1 MESPV
6 PAARSLIVWLLI
18 LCTGLAWWWWQVA
31 RGPEVAAY
39 RLELRP
45 LVQRVVASG
54 EVGNQSVAQVGSEIT
69 GVVAERYVREG
80 DSVQAGQLLLRL
92 QDDEQ
97 RARLAEAE
105 AALRQLTDSLRP
117 QAEAALREARHNH
130 AQALREYQ
138 RREALRQRQLL
149 SLEQL
154 EQARRIERSLR
165 VALERAELAAAALA
179 PGGSE
184 QQVLEQRLQ
193 AARAN
198 LAKTRIHAQVAGT
211 VQNRAVEP
219 GDLVQPGRTLLQIAR
234 ADSRE
239 IILPLDEKNIAALAL
254 GQPAQ
259 VAADAYPEQWLA
271 ARVSFIAPNVDSS
284 RGTLDV
290 HLELLEAADFLRYGM
305 TVSVNIETARREQ
318 ALVLAN
324 DALLQRQGRQAQV
337 QRVRDGRVEALSVR
351 LGLQGDSHSEVLD
364 GLAEGDLLL
373 AEPAQVGQQVRVRL
387 LPGLAAEQE

>member
-1 MESPV
+1 M

-18 LCTGLAWWWWQVA
+18 LCTVLAWWWQVA

-80 DSVQAGQLLLRL
+80 DAVQAGQLLLRL

>member
-1 MESPV
+1 M

-18 LCTGLAWWWWQVA
+18 LCTVLAWWWQVA

-80 DSVQAGQLLLRL
+80 DAVQAGQLLLRL

-234 ADSRE
+234 ADSGE

>member
-1 MESPV
+1 M

-305 TVSVNIETARREQ
+305 TVSVNIEIARREQ

-324 DALLQRQGRQAQV
+324 DALLQRQGHQAQV

>member
-1 MESPV
+1 M

-234 ADSRE
+234 ADSSE

>member
-1 MESPV
+1 M

-18 LCTGLAWWWWQVA
+18 LCTVLAWWWWQVA

>member
-1 MESPV
+1 M

-18 LCTGLAWWWWQVA
+18 LCTGLAWWLWQVA
-31 RGPEVAAY
+31 RGSEVAAY

>member
-1 MESPV
+1 V

>member
-1 MESPV
+1 M

-18 LCTGLAWWWWQVA
+18 FCTGLAWWWWQVA

>member
-1 MESPV
+1 M

-165 VALERAELAAAALA
+165 VALERAELAAAALS

>member
-1 MESPV
+1 M

-337 QRVRDGRVEALSVR
+337 QRVRDGRVEALSVP

>member
-1 MESPV
+1 
-6 PAARSLIVWLLI
+6 
-18 LCTGLAWWWWQVA
+18 
-31 RGPEVAAY
+31 
-39 RLELRP
+39 
-45 LVQRVVASG
+45 
-54 EVGNQSVAQVGSEIT
+54 
-69 GVVAERYVREG
+69 
-80 DSVQAGQLLLRL
+80 
-92 QDDEQ
+92 
-97 RARLAEAE
+97 
-105 AALRQLTDSLRP
+105 
-117 QAEAALREARHNH
+117 
-130 AQALREYQ
+130 
-138 RREALRQRQLL
+138 
-149 SLEQL
+149 
-154 EQARRIERSLR
+154 
-165 VALERAELAAAALA
+165 
-179 PGGSE
+179 
-184 QQVLEQRLQ
+184 
-193 AARAN
+193 
-198 LAKTRIHAQVAGT
+198 
-211 VQNRAVEP
+211 
-219 GDLVQPGRTLLQIAR
+219 LLQIAR

>member
-1 MESPV
+1 M

-373 AEPAQVGQQVRVRL
+373 TEPAQVGQQVRVRL

>member
-1 MESPV
+1 M

-117 QAEAALREARHNH
+117 QAEAALREALHNH

>member
-1 MESPV
+1 M

-18 LCTGLAWWWWQVA
+18 LCTVLAWWWWQVA

-337 QRVRDGRVEALSVR
+337 QRVRDGRVEALSVP

>member
-1 MESPV
+1 M

-305 TVSVNIETARREQ
+305 TVSVNIETARRGQ

>member
-1 MESPV
+1 M

-80 DSVQAGQLLLRL
+80 DAVQAGQLLLRL

-337 QRVRDGRVEALSVR
+337 LRVRDGRVEALSVR

>member
-1 MESPV
+1 
-6 PAARSLIVWLLI
+6 
-18 LCTGLAWWWWQVA
+18 
-31 RGPEVAAY
+31 
-39 RLELRP
+39 
-45 LVQRVVASG
+45 
-54 EVGNQSVAQVGSEIT
+54 
-69 GVVAERYVREG
+69 
-80 DSVQAGQLLLRL
+80 QAGQLLLRL

-271 ARVSFIAPNVDSS
+271 ARV
-284 RGTLDV
+284 
-290 HLELLEAADFLRYGM
+290 
-305 TVSVNIETARREQ
+305 
-318 ALVLAN
+318 
-324 DALLQRQGRQAQV
+324 
-337 QRVRDGRVEALSVR
+337 
-351 LGLQGDSHSEVLD
+351 
-364 GLAEGDLLL
+364 
-373 AEPAQVGQQVRVRL
+373 
-387 LPGLAAEQE
+387 

>member
-1 MESPV
+1 M

-105 AALRQLTDSLRP
+105 AALRQLTDSLCP

>member
-1 MESPV
+1 M

-18 LCTGLAWWWWQVA
+18 LCTVLAWWLWQVA

-179 PGGSE
+179 PGGRE

>member
-1 MESPV
+1 M

-69 GVVAERYVREG
+69 GVVTERYVREG

>member
-1 MESPV
+1 M

-80 DSVQAGQLLLRL
+80 DAVQAGQLLLRL

>member
-1 MESPV
+1 M

>member
-1 MESPV
+1 M

-324 DALLQRQGRQAQV
+324 EALLQRQGRQAQV

>member
-1 MESPV
+1 M

-18 LCTGLAWWWWQVA
+18 LCTGLAWWLWQVA
-31 RGPEVAAY
+31 RGPEVAVY

>member
-1 MESPV
+1 MNKDQLRAE
-6 PAARSLIVWLLI
+6 
-18 LCTGLAWWWWQVA
+18 
-31 RGPEVAAY
+31 
-39 RLELRP
+39 LERQA
-45 LVQRVVASG
+45 QRYKDVYGG

-80 DSVQAGQLLLRL
+80 DSVQAGQLLLCL

>member
-1 MESPV
+1 M

-18 LCTGLAWWWWQVA
+18 LCTGLAWWLWQVV